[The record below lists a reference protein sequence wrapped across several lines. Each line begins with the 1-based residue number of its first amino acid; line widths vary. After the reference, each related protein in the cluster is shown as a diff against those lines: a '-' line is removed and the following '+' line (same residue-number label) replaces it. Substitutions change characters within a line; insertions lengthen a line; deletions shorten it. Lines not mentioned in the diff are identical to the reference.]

1 MHTGNVHY
9 HKALQ
14 QPLLHVLLLVTR
26 ARPLPDRRAP
36 GVDVL
41 LSLTRTHAPVQV

>member
-41 LSLTRTHAPVQV
+41 WSLTHAPVQV